1 MTCPICGS
9 PAADDDTFCS
19 QCGTKLAS
27 AETKP
32 SETSSLPAKP
42 EPKPRTVIDRLPNA
56 AENVVWPVAIGIAWV
71 ATFQIAAS
79 IFGGPAGLMLSSL
92 FGLLATPL
100 HLVLWWA
107 LWNGLRRIG
116 SPAAKHALV
125 FALIWTMATP
135 VSLLSASCLYT
146 LMGVDS
152 ATARG
157 VLNPVSISMGL
168 LGGLSFGSLVWFT
181 VSVGK
186 HHSGKL
192 LRFSKF
198 IWLAVAVSLI
208 AMGVVFFSGMSL
220 ASLLCP
226 PTVAVVILSFLIAD
240 ILGALPPE
248 GKKSTGVAKVAIWF
262 APAFA
267 ASLAVCIFAMIKI
280 PADIH
285 EPLNESLSAI
295 RSAATGIPRES
306 KTLSVRPSLQPS
318 GGSPARTRKLERLL
332 AFFDNQP
339 DAVLDAT
346 IESFELS
353 IQRGRKSLDPLAR
366 QQAIE
371 LVPRILKDS
380 GIDAKCRD
388 VKNLRSQGDH
398 QWTATA
404 IVWTE
409 EGGEEEVP
417 VSMEYKK
424 DADMFYVTI
433 LPSEDSATENES
445 EEDDSSETEGEPE
458 NEDLPAG
465 IVDLDNDAVSSG
477 ASSSTV
483 PGNSR
488 TSCSRGTDKTRIV
501 NNGRKLALAV
511 ISANIE
517 REANALREIW
527 PRYGKGMTKA
537 KDFFD
542 PLFKRGLLDGV
553 NPDSAKGWS
562 VFVCKGVSFP
572 LLPLL
577 VSSNVVKSDEADSS
591 AVSIVD
597 GRLSLNASN
606 VTFGK
611 EIVVITRGGEV
622 LTGQSAVGCLFAGM
636 SNPWQLLWA
645 E

>member
-1 MTCPICGS
+1 MTCSICGS

-116 SPAAKHALV
+116 SPTAKHALV

-135 VSLLSASCLYT
+135 VNLLSASCLYT

-168 LGGLSFGSLVWFT
+168 LGGVSFGSLVRFT

-198 IWLAVAVSLI
+198 VWLAVAVSLM

-220 ASLLCP
+220 AGFLCP
-226 PTVAVVILSFLIAD
+226 PTVAVVVLSFLIAD
-240 ILGALPPE
+240 ILGALHPE
-248 GKKSTGVAKVAIWF
+248 GEKSTGVAKAAIWF

-318 GGSPARTRKLERLL
+318 GGSPARARKLERLL

-339 DAVLDAT
+339 DEVLDAT

-353 IQRGRKSLDPLAR
+353 IQRGRKILDPLAR
-366 QQAIE
+366 QRAIE
-371 LVPRILKDS
+371 LVPRILKDA
-380 GIDAKCRD
+380 GIDAECRD
-388 VKNLRSQGDH
+388 VKNLQSQGAYS
-398 QWTATA
+398 WTATA
-404 IVWTE
+404 VVWTE

-424 DADMFYVTI
+424 DSDMFYVTI
-433 LPSEDSATENES
+433 LPSEDSASESES
-445 EEDDSSETEGEPE
+445 EEDDSSETEEEIDDDDWEDDEEDEEETDDDDLEDDEEDVESVPE
-458 NEDLPAG
+458 QSGKAELLGG
-465 IVDLDNDAVSSG
+465 INFFGFRIGMSRKDAEALAKRYGIQGGVDLTGDPVYIMEFNPLAVLRLARRDVPLDKLLQQAVTIEELLQAVTDEVGELHFPGRGGFAAYDRWTIDGFYLSFITDPQSLAEGTVLMGDSSG
-477 ASSSTV
+477 RVRQLSEN
-483 PGNSR
+483 NSK
-488 TSCSRGTDKTRIV
+488 KT
-501 NNGRKLALAV
+501 KH
-511 ISANIE
+511 
-517 REANALREIW
+517 
-527 PRYGKGMTKA
+527 P
-537 KDFFD
+537 
-542 PLFKRGLLDGV
+542 
-553 NPDSAKGWS
+553 
-562 VFVCKGVSFP
+562 
-572 LLPLL
+572 
-577 VSSNVVKSDEADSS
+577 
-591 AVSIVD
+591 
-597 GRLSLNASN
+597 
-606 VTFGK
+606 
-611 EIVVITRGGEV
+611 
-622 LTGQSAVGCLFAGM
+622 
-636 SNPWQLLWA
+636 
-645 E
+645 